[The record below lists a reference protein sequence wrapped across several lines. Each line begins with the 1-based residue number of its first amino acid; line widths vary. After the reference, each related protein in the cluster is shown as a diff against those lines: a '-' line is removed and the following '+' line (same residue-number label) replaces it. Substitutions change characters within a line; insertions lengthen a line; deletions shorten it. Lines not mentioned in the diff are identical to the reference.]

1 MRRYLKL
8 YSKKIISV
16 SEGVKNDLVKNL
28 GLESKDITTIYNPVD
43 KDRLRELA
51 DKYEPFVK
59 DPYLL
64 HSGRFAFQ
72 KRHDIL
78 LDAFKIY
85 LMQAYSWMTQRN

>member
-8 YSKKIISV
+8 YSGKKNYFCFR
-16 SEGVKNDLVKNL
+16 GVKNDLVKNL

-64 HSGRFAFQ
+64 HS
-72 KRHDIL
+72 
-78 LDAFKIY
+78 
-85 LMQAYSWMTQRN
+85 